1 MIKISR
7 FGNFQVNES
16 AKPTNE
22 EETKDSHSEDEWRQL
37 TKDEKIDHINK
48 KLEAAIKDKKID
60 DKQADELR
68 KRMDKELQKS
78 GPDKIRTELM
88 KRAKEERDIKGA
100 GEEGGDDASRL
111 DKAKELV
118 KQEVW
123 KGYKQPIAQ
132 FWDTVYDIMAGE

>member
-16 AKPTNE
+16 KLGRTNE
-22 EETKDSHSEDEWRQL
+22 EENKEDHEDEWRQL
-37 TKDEKIDHINK
+37 TKDEKIEKINAKLEKAIKNK
-48 KLEAAIKDKKID
+48 KLSDKD
-60 DKQADELR
+60 AEELR
-68 KRMDKELQKS
+68 KRMDKELEKS
-78 GPDKIRTELM
+78 GPDKIRKELM
-88 KRAKEERDIKGA
+88 KRSKEEEAIRG
-100 GEEGGDDASRL
+100 GEEDGDDASKL

-132 FWDTVYDIMAGE
+132 FWDNVYDLMAGE